1 MSGVA
6 KVLAFAGAREL
17 VGAAEVE
24 VAIDSTPFTVATLLD
39 RLCARHPELD
49 AYRPIVRVAVNG
61 VYAAASDPVA
71 AGDEVALIPPVA
83 GG

>member
-1 MSGVA
+1 
-6 KVLAFAGAREL
+6 
-17 VGAAEVE
+17 
-24 VAIDSTPFTVATLLD
+24 VATLLD